1 MAENFANKKRMKNR
15 SLVTFVLIAT
25 LLALNITTMPRANEL
40 PFELLKTPATQDS
53 MAPNLCSFGDHFVL
67 SWIDR
72 KSKGVASLRFA
83 GWKGKKFGKAK
94 TVVTSKQMF
103 ANWADIPSVIEAPSG
118 DLYAHWLKRISSE
131 TYAYGIRIVRSTD
144 RGKNWNPMG
153 WLHNDTSPTEHG
165 FVSFIPEGK
174 RVRAFWLDGRSMTK
188 EGGKMMLRTA
198 ILDGGKIKEAR
209 VLDDDVCTCC
219 PTSAAQIT
227 TGPMVVYRDRS
238 PKEIRDIGF
247 THKKDSGWSKP
258 STVHTDNW
266 FFPGCPVNGPSI
278 ASHGDLVAISRFTVS
293 NNKAQVILRLSK
305 PDKMKFGK
313 EIVLDQNSPVGR
325 CATVSTKDAVF
336 TVWIGNEG
344 KHTTLQMAQVS
355 PAGKIERRTTLA
367 PIDKNR
373 SSGMPRAVVS
383 GGYLWVTWTG
393 KNRVRLGRLKIGA

>member
-1 MAENFANKKRMKNR
+1 MKNR
-15 SLVTFVLIAT
+15 SPFTFGLIAT
-25 LLALNITTMPRANEL
+25 LLALNTTTLPRANEL
-40 PFELLKTPATQDS
+40 PFELLKTPATQGS
-53 MAPNLCSFGDHFVL
+53 MAPNLCSFGDHFAL

-72 KSKGVASLRFA
+72 KSKGVASVRVA
-83 GWKGKKFGKAK
+83 GWNGNAFGEAS
-94 TVVTSKQMF
+94 TVATSKQMF

-118 DLYAHWLKRISSE
+118 DLYAHWLDRISGE

-144 RGKNWNPMG
+144 RGNSWNPMG

-174 RVRAFWLDGRSMTK
+174 RVRAFWLDGRAMAK

-198 ILDGGKIKEAR
+198 ILDGEKIKDER

-219 PTSAAQIT
+219 PTSAAQMA

-247 THKKDSGWSKP
+247 THRNDAGWSKP

-278 ASHGDLVAISRFTVS
+278 ASHGDLVAISRFTIS

-305 PDKMKFGK
+305 TGKMKFGK
-313 EIVLDQNSPVGR
+313 EIVLDQDSPVGR
-325 CATVSTKDAVF
+325 CATVFTKDAVF
-336 TVWIGNEG
+336 TVWIGHEG
-344 KHTTLQMAQVS
+344 KQTALQMAQVS

-367 PIDKNR
+367 PIDSNR

-393 KNRVRLGRLKIGA
+393 ENRVRLGRLKIGA